1 MNKKIVF
8 TLLAISLFIIS
19 SFCTYTYAANGS
31 TTMDNARNAVMN
43 VGNSIGNAASTAKN
57 AVVNGAEDITDGAA
71 MLGNDAMNGIQ
82 NMDMDARTDADS
94 ATGVIG
100 NGDDDY
106 TATRTA
112 TTTGDTNFLGM
123 STAAWTW
130 LIIGIAGIIIV
141 ALVWYYGS
149 QYEHRNY
156 NE

>member
-1 MNKKIVF
+1 MNKKIIF

-19 SFCTYTYAANGS
+19 SLCTYSYAANNS
-31 TTMDNARNAVMN
+31 MMNNAKNAVMN
-43 VGNSIGNAASTAKN
+43 VGNSIGNAAGTAKN
-57 AVVNGAEDITDGAA
+57 AVVNGAEDITGGAA
-71 MLGNDAMNGIQ
+71 MLGNDAMNTTHD
-82 NMDMDARTDADS
+82 MDMDARTDADS

-106 TATRTA
+106 TATRTS
-112 TTTGDTNFLGM
+112 TTGDTNFLGM

-130 LIIGIAGIIIV
+130 LIIGIVGIAIV

-149 QYEHRNY
+149 QYEHKNY